1 MSNLMSRTKACFAR
15 WKIGQRTWHLA
26 LTGSFIGALSWS
38 GHVWTLPA
46 VFLLPLALHLPS
58 TRISRNAFALAF
70 GYFAGAMWPMI
81 PGAALFFGTKNFPT
95 EAIVLWIGYA
105 LLQTIPYLLIVWR
118 PRGWAI
124 GLTFATLL
132 SILSPI
138 AILNPLTAAG
148 ACFPG
153 WGIIGIL
160 AVAALFAT
168 IPVHPRTSFSVLAAA
183 SLTAIVLY
191 RPAQLPAA
199 WIGRDTEYGGSSFA
213 MTGTAE
219 YVKAAAIRDGMFS
232 SSDAVRVYPE
242 STLIH
247 WNSTTNGFFRP
258 LAKKLETHHQTVVLG
273 AEITH
278 PGGVGYDNALI
289 VFGADKGIY
298 LQHLPMPYSMW
309 NPRTPDSVPLR
320 PGGPYI
326 MKIHQLRAAP
336 VICYEQL
343 HPYPFLRSSFDHPQ
357 IILAVAN
364 DYWAKTTYI
373 RYVQHSAV
381 SAWAR
386 LFNIP
391 FVSATNQ

>member
-1 MSNLMSRTKACFAR
+1 MSNLTPRIRARLAR
-15 WKIGQRTWHLA
+15 WRVGQRTWHLA
-26 LTGSFIGALSWS
+26 LIGVAIGAVSWS

-46 VFLLPLALHLPS
+46 VFLLPLTLHLAS
-58 TRISRNAFALAF
+58 TRIPRNALALAF

-81 PGAALFFGTKNFPT
+81 PGAALFFRTKNFPT
-95 EAIVLWIGYA
+95 EAILLWIAYA
-105 LLQTIPYLLIVWR
+105 LLQTVPYLLIVWR
-118 PRGWAI
+118 PKGWAI
-124 GLTFATLL
+124 GLALATIL

-138 AILNPLTAAG
+138 AILNPLTASG

-153 WGIIGIL
+153 WGIVGII
-160 AVAALFAT
+160 AVVALFAT
-168 IPVHPRTSFSVLAAA
+168 IPVHPRTSFGVLAAA

-191 RPAQLPAA
+191 RPAPQPPA
-199 WIGRDTEYGGSSFA
+199 WIGSDTEYGGSSFA
-213 MTGTAE
+213 MAGTAE

-232 SSDAVRVYPE
+232 SNDTVRVYPE
-242 STLIH
+242 STLVH
-247 WNSTTNGFFRP
+247 WNSATTGFFRQ
-258 LAKKLETHHQTVVLG
+258 LSKKLESHHQTVILG
-273 AEITH
+273 ADITH
-278 PGGVGYDNALI
+278 RGGVGYDNALI

-309 NPRTPDSVPLR
+309 NPHTPDSVPLR
-320 PGGPYI
+320 LNGPYT
-326 MKIHQLRAAP
+326 MTIHHLRAAP

-373 RYVQHSAV
+373 RFVQYSAV

-391 FVSATNQ
+391 FLSATNQ